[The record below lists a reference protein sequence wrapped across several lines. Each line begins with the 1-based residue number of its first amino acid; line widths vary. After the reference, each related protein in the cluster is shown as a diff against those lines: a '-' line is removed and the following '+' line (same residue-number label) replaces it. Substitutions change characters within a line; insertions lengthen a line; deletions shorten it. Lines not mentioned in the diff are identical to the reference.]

1 MKTIFIMAT
10 AAIALWI
17 PLALHGQTAEEQ
29 LLTAAREGRTA
40 EVEGLLKAGANV
52 EGPPVGDGT
61 GLPER
66 VYAKRSP
73 LVQAAA
79 NGHGDVVRLLLEH
92 GAKMQPGGAGTEA
105 AITAAVAG
113 RHMDVVRLLLD
124 RGAAIEARNG
134 SYSTP
139 LLEAS
144 GGSEIEM
151 ARLLIARGAQVN
163 VRNKYKETPLIAA
176 AYAGDAEIAALLL
189 EHGAAIEDRSRFGAT
204 ALQSAVCSELE
215 GSITEAGRLAVVKLL
230 LAHRADP
237 SATDRFGHSALNCEG
252 RKKVSEVAAAV
263 DAAVKQH

>member
-1 MKTIFIMAT
+1 MKEILI
-10 AAIALWI
+10 AASAILLSF
-17 PLALHGQTAEEQ
+17 PLAAYGATAEEQ
-29 LLTAAREGRTA
+29 LLTAAREGRTT

-52 EGPPVGDGT
+52 EGPPVGDGI

-79 NGHGDVVRLLLEH
+79 NGHGDVVRLLLDR

-124 RGAAIEARNG
+124 RGAEIEARNG

-139 LLEAS
+139 LLEAA

-151 ARLLIARGAQVN
+151 VRLLIARGAQVN

-176 AYAGDAEIAALLL
+176 AYAGDAEIARLLL
-189 EHGAAIEDRSRFGAT
+189 ERGAAIEDRARFGET
-204 ALQSAVCSELE
+204 ALQTAVCSEIN

-230 LAHRADP
+230 LAHRADT
-237 SATDRFGHSALNCEG
+237 SSTDRFGHSALNCEG
-252 RKKVSEVAAAV
+252 RKKVSEIAAEV
-263 DAAVKQH
+263 DAAAQRH